1 MNPYA
6 QGGWSNSYNPNAV
19 NNQALGTSPSVY
31 GALPYSTP
39 PIAIPN
45 FLRFTFS
52 PLDGTILNALV
63 MGPQSR
69 TYFRISTD
77 STSSGFSVVQ
87 NSKLE
92 SVALVE
98 WRSHPIVE
106 IQNIVSKRSS
116 SQWLELSPDR
126 TYRVMSAR
134 GRNFRWTPNE
144 GHIELW
150 STGVPNP
157 QLFGRISQGQSGVIL
172 ELTSEAVQ
180 IGLLEVGVV
189 SALLI
194 MSGRNID

>member
-1 MNPYA
+1 MYPNAPRQPLRVRRSAPHRYPKSCETCHFPKNGGLRGSLKQPTKLEREKKTATVTTMNPYA

-19 NNQALGTSPSVY
+19 NNQAWGTSPSVY
-31 GALPYSTP
+31 GALPYSAP
-39 PIAIPN
+39 PTAIPN

-116 SQWLELSPDR
+116 SQWLELSPDK
-126 TYRVMSAR
+126 M
-134 GRNFRWTPNE
+134 
-144 GHIELW
+144 
-150 STGVPNP
+150 
-157 QLFGRISQGQSGVIL
+157 
-172 ELTSEAVQ
+172 
-180 IGLLEVGVV
+180 
-189 SALLI
+189 
-194 MSGRNID
+194 